1 MQLLSVP
8 RYADLLDPDVDEVD
22 GDENGG
28 KRSFLI
34 TNSAAW
40 RREMAK
46 WVQDEQD
53 SDDSDSEVTV
63 PQQRTHKWLPKLLA
77 SLFGGSTK
85 RPVKHPARKQFTR
98 EALLMELLA
107 AEEADEPLDDG
118 ALEGS
123 GDDYD
128 GT

>member
-1 MQLLSVP
+1 
-8 RYADLLDPDVDEVD
+8 
-22 GDENGG
+22 
-28 KRSFLI
+28 
-34 TNSAAW
+34 
-40 RREMAK
+40 MAK

-53 SDDSDSEVTV
+53 SDDSDPEVTV
-63 PQQRTHKWLPKLLA
+63 PQQRSRKWLPKPLA

-85 RPVKHPARKQFTR
+85 RPVKRPACKQFTR
-98 EALLMELLA
+98 KALLMELLA

-123 GDDYD
+123 GEDYD